1 MLDPRIILSGQE
13 QADPFETAAKGIQ
26 FGQGLRQLLS
36 GRQAGKMAA
45 LNPNERQA
53 FADKSMFSRELNTQL
68 RADQAAA
75 QKAQQEAL
83 KFNADL
89 YNTYAQGE
97 ERIANAGK
105 YKADAGK
112 TNQETGGSRYNL
124 GQSVF
129 MAVAASGSPEAGKAV
144 LNRQLSSGAIDQTTY
159 DSINNQLN
167 GMIGQ
172 KPSDIQSLAFNQAK
186 AMLDPKFNFQTK
198 DNEATVNATLN
209 GQNLDYELSQDKLD
223 QDQKQFNETMNFN
236 KSQTSALFA
245 AQQQDIRD
253 GKAKLTEINGATY
266 LDYGNGNGEIYVD
279 KNGQPV
285 KSTKTAVNK
294 AETPEQ
300 KMSRVDNVLGS
311 ADATRAAARA
321 SQDAANLINDVGLYW
336 GTGATSW
343 TGNIPGTNQKAFH
356 AKLEN
361 LKSQV
366 FLPAVK
372 ALQGMGALSN
382 AEGERVSASIAN
394 LDPKIGP
401 EAMKEQLAVL
411 AKQMSAAAQLANK
424 RTQNYA
430 SRGGTI
436 PLNIKSQSTNT
447 IQSRSDND
455 GISEA
460 QSQGFQMLLKKHTTN

>member
-1 MLDPRIILSGQE
+1 MLDPRIILSGQQ
-13 QADPFETAAKGIQ
+13 QADPFESAAKGIQ

-45 LNPNERQA
+45 LNPDERQA
-53 FADKSMFSRELNTQL
+53 FADKSMFSRELNAQL

-105 YKADAGK
+105 FTADAGK
-112 TNQETGGSRYNL
+112 TTQETGANRYGL
-124 GQSVF
+124 GRDVW
-129 MAVAASGSPEAGKAV
+129 MAVTQSGNPNAGKML
-144 LNRQLSSGAIDQTTY
+144 LNRHLASGAIDQPTY
-159 DSINNQLN
+159 DALNSQLTALE
-167 GMIGQ
+167 GQ
-172 KPSDIQSLAFNQAK
+172 EPSAIQATAFNQAK
-186 AMLDPKFNFQTK
+186 AMLDPKYSFQTE
-198 DNEATVNATLN
+198 DNKATVNATLN
-209 GQNLDYELSQDKLD
+209 GQNLDYKLSQDKLD
-223 QDQKQFNETMNFN
+223 QDQRQFSETLDFN
-236 KSQTSALFA
+236 KSQTSALFS

-253 GKAKLTEINGATY
+253 GKAKLTEINGVTY

-285 KSTKTAVNK
+285 KSTKTTTNN

-436 PLNIKSQSTNT
+436 PLNIKSQTTNT
-447 IQSRSDND
+447 TQSRSDND

-460 QSQGFQMLLKKHTTN
+460 QSQGFQMLLKKHTAN